1 MRKTG
6 RGPAPRRSKTNVVVD
21 LLKEM
26 PTLSDDEAVAELRD
40 FMVASFRTMQQILL
54 EIFSNDGAIEP
65 AADWTHECVLLTS
78 EVVVAS
84 QLWRPHHSM
93 SVTIALSDSDHA
105 IGRRWGSGPDRRG
118 IG

>member
-1 MRKTG
+1 M
-6 RGPAPRRSKTNVVVD
+6 VD

-26 PTLSDDEAVAELRD
+26 PTLSDDEVVAELRD

-54 EIFSNDGAIEP
+54 EIFSNDAAIEP

-78 EVVVAS
+78 EVIVAS
-84 QLWRPHHSM
+84 HGAPTM

-118 IG
+118 IC

>member
-6 RGPAPRRSKTNVVVD
+6 KGPPPRRSKTNVVVD

-26 PTLSDDEAVAELRD
+26 PTLSDDEVVAELRD

-54 EIFSNDGAIEP
+54 EIFSNDAAIEP

-78 EVVVAS
+78 EVIVAS
-84 QLWRPHHSM
+84 HGAPTM
-93 SVTIALSDSDHA
+93 SVTIALSWIASNQDQ
-105 IGRRWGSGPDRRG
+105 G
-118 IG
+118 